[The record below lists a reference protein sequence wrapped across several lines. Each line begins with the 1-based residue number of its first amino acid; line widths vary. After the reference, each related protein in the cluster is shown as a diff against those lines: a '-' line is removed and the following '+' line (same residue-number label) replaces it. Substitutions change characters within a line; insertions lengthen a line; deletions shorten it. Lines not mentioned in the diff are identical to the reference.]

1 MTRYS
6 ATAWAA
12 IIAASCT
19 ISRVRVSSSLSRTTS
34 SEAQLSK
41 YSIRSGSV
49 PASVEMRPGNSS
61 SWFFFASALGMRVT
75 LHYGL
80 MRRMVTWWAAGAVTA
95 PTGPGP

>member
-34 SEAQLSK
+34 SKAQLSK
-41 YSIRSGSV
+41 
-49 PASVEMRPGNSS
+49 
-61 SWFFFASALGMRVT
+61 
-75 LHYGL
+75 
-80 MRRMVTWWAAGAVTA
+80 
-95 PTGPGP
+95 